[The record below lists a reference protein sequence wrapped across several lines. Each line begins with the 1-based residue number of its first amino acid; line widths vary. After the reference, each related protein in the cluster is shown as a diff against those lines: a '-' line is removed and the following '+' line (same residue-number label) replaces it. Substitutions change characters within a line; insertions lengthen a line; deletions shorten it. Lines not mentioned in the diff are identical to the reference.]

1 MLKFQ
6 FNIFFFDEFGFS
18 FFNEVNRQV
27 IKNLAAHDFTIAVNP
42 PLLIVKPNIN
52 PITSGDWLLYKN
64 CSLGHMAAKPIAISQ
79 NPRQFSPP
87 NA

>member
-42 PLLIVKPNIN
+42 SLLVVKPNVNTIA
-52 PITSGDWLLYKN
+52 TGGWFLDKN
-64 CSLGHMAAKPIAISQ
+64 CSFGYMATKPVAI
-79 NPRQFSPP
+79 F
-87 NA
+87 